1 MLLHFSTIDRGDS
14 TGCRRI
20 GEQVIDN
27 FVEWAALW
35 DEHTAILSRRP
46 PIPDVDFEKET
57 VIAYFVREKPSSGYG
72 VEITAIELQGDPKNQ
87 ELVVTI
93 KEYTP
98 ARLSSDV
105 ITQPYHIVRVPKVRF
120 SKVIFESA

>member
-1 MLLHFSTIDRGDS
+1 MRLHFSPIDRGDS
-14 TGCRRI
+14 TGCRRT
-20 GEQVIDN
+20 GGQVIDD

-57 VIAYFVREKPSSGYG
+57 VIAYFVGEKPSSGYG